1 MAAPLLKIELLP
13 KGAIGS
19 ASQKR
24 QRRDAAQPRAKTA
37 ERSEPWVG
45 ARKGKALKGRSRLL
59 PRPFR
64 ALWIFHCQPRVS
76 AAAQP
81 PPWAML
87 PRAFSA
93 WHFDSHFQLH
103 PLPKRSLPA
112 LASAPPSAAAGRIE
126 TDPMESYCRFSMMD
140 FRVFSKASGQHSW
153 RTWSNA
159 FCRICCHSPTS
170 RYSRMHC
177 SANFLGSSA
186 TSS

>member
-1 MAAPLLKIELLP
+1 MDEPVLCRQIVSVAKLFNRECLNNLHPQAPVAHLLTHEIQVFGPGRYRYRLFLVWQLP
-13 KGAIGS
+13 IAIAIPIPIANGSVVSVFSEGAIGS

-59 PRPFR
+59 PRPCR
-64 ALWIFHCQPRVS
+64 AFWIFHCQPRVS

-81 PPWAML
+81 PPWAVL

-103 PLPKRSLPA
+103 P
-112 LASAPPSAAAGRIE
+112 
-126 TDPMESYCRFSMMD
+126 FSEE
-140 FRVFSKASGQHSW
+140 FWIINPQGW
-153 RTWSNA
+153 
-159 FCRICCHSPTS
+159 
-170 RYSRMHC
+170 
-177 SANFLGSSA
+177 
-186 TSS
+186 

>member
-1 MAAPLLKIELLP
+1 M
-13 KGAIGS
+13 GAIGS

-59 PRPFR
+59 PRPCR
-64 ALWIFHCQPRVS
+64 AFWIFHCQPRVS

-81 PPWAML
+81 PPWAVL

-103 PLPKRSLPA
+103 PPKIAFPVSRWVCRSRSHA
-112 LASAPPSAAAGRIE
+112 RVQSRIGNRKLAIGFTIYISNPIAGCAGPRISGEAASS
-126 TDPMESYCRFSMMD
+126 ESER
-140 FRVFSKASGQHSW
+140 
-153 RTWSNA
+153 
-159 FCRICCHSPTS
+159 
-170 RYSRMHC
+170 
-177 SANFLGSSA
+177 
-186 TSS
+186 